1 MDSNKIMVIA
11 FPDSG
16 ADTLRKMQLIT
27 AFLAGEAEIILD
39 EPDEDI
45 SDIDPAN
52 IRFRFEGD
60 EDRPPK
66 F

>member
-11 FPDSG
+11 FPDSDE
-16 ADTLRKMQLIT
+16 DTLRKMQLIT

-52 IRFRFEGD
+52 IRFRFAGD
-60 EDRPPK
+60 EDTPPE

>member
-1 MDSNKIMVIA
+1 MDNDKIMVIA

-52 IRFRFEGD
+52 IRFRFASD
-60 EDRPPK
+60 KDMQPK